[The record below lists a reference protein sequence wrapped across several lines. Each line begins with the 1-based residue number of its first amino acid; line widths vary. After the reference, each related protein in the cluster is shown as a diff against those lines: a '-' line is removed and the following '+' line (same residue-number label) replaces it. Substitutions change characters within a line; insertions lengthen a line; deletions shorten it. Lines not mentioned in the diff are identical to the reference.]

1 MNVARVNL
9 VMDASNFARN
19 NLGQASMKRLHAAV
33 SEVERSVDGRPYHL
47 QIVEDSGLHRYFPE
61 KEKRQYLKFK
71 DTFKVFSAPTGD
83 EADPHIL
90 DWAEKCHKECGRYA
104 IVLSGDG
111 FAQKD
116 KFQKYHH
123 WLYERG
129 AGRLFGGDTIGP
141 NQDWIIK
148 ERQMGMNGPLRNI
161 PLGRTL
167 EEFLDE
173 EFPTPRSIAREMGVS
188 TDALK
193 VLIVDSGLAVGDSEI
208 LTAEVS
214 GEFKRFLSSV
224 KKFTEPVME
233 FSFAKNLN
241 SENVIK
247 WLGDAKYEYLLRGDA
262 PFVEPDVS
270 AAIDQWSKSS
280 SGTIGRYWLQK
291 AVAEK
296 NSQDL
301 ALALTSLDTEGDLS
315 ALKIGSFCGQ
325 LLEMG
330 RVADWSVLKG
340 LTSSDIEWLFQLLSI
355 AGLSIDLDAVPQ
367 KAIASLPGTLRLLK
381 IAREIKNELSDE
393 NVIAYFDL
401 LFSFVSDKSNEEF
414 VIKNDESFQLV
425 TEALSDLV
433 VSRSMSLS
441 KKTWIHVADLL
452 EILPAETDLIS
463 LAHYMSDNWEKSL
476 LDGAGCSLKTRNLLH
491 RRFFSDVLDAPWL
504 TPDVFR
510 DVAKSPSEAKRLIV
524 GDLAPLLTSSKF
536 VEAAHRSRDEVFE
549 LSSPAASLAC
559 TVIVSSTVGKL
570 AGELNGLHGALTN
583 VLNSRNGK

>member
-1 MNVARVNL
+1 MNVARVDL

-19 NLGQASMKRLHAAV
+19 NLGQASMKRLQAAV

-61 KEKRQYLKFK
+61 KEKRKYREFK
-71 DTFKVFSAPTGD
+71 DTFKVFSAQTGD

-90 DWAEKCHKECGRYA
+90 DWAVKCHKECGRYA

-141 NQDWIIK
+141 NQNWIIK
-148 ERQMGMNGPLRNI
+148 ERQMGMNGPLRDI

-173 EFPTPRSIAREMGVS
+173 EFPTPRSIARESNVELS
-188 TDALK
+188 QLPS
-193 VLIVDSGLAVGDSEI
+193 LIEMSGLEVAESEI
-208 LTAEVS
+208 LTGKVAS
-214 GEFKRFLSSV
+214 TFRSFLASV
-224 KKFTEPVME
+224 KKYSQSVME
-233 FSFAKNLN
+233 LDVASGMNATEVTSWLN
-241 SENVIK
+241 
-247 WLGDAKYEYLLRGDA
+247 DAGYEFFLRGDA
-262 PFVEPDVS
+262 PFVELDVS
-270 AAIDQWSKSS
+270 VTIDQWSKSS
-280 SGTIGRYWLQK
+280 SGTIRRYWLQK

-301 ALALTSLDTEGDLS
+301 TLALTSLDTDGDLA

-340 LTSSDIEWLFQLLSI
+340 LTSSDVEWLFQLLSI

-367 KAIASLPGTLRLLK
+367 KTVASLPGTLRLLK
-381 IAREIKNELSDE
+381 IARELKNELSDE
-393 NVIAYFDL
+393 NVIAYFDF
-401 LFSFVSDKSNEEF
+401 LFSFVSDKSNEDF

-433 VSRSMSLS
+433 ISRTMSLS

-452 EILPAETDLIS
+452 ELLAAETDLVF

-476 LDGAGCSLKTRNLLH
+476 LDGAGCSLKTRNLLY

-524 GDLAPLLTSSKF
+524 GDLAPLLSSSKF
-536 VEAAHRSRDEVFE
+536 VEATHRSRDEVFE

-570 AGELNGLHGALTN
+570 AGELSGLHAALTN